1 MIYNLRLLTNFL
13 RTATLIF
20 FCRSSSIEKTSGGEN
35 VDIVERIVL
44 SEEQIQTR
52 VQELG
57 QAISQDYGDECIT
70 LLCILK
76 GGLMFLCDL
85 SQAHHLTCRLRLHV
99 RFSYGDATQSSG
111 VVRITKD
118 LEESIEGKHVIIVE
132 DIIDTGLT
140 LSYLLNNLHSR
151 NPASLRICT
160 LLNKEAHRKVE
171 IAVDYVGFD
180 VPNEFLVGYGLDFKQ
195 LYRNIPYV
203 FVPKPEYYQ
212 DQVD

>member
-1 MIYNLRLLTNFL
+1 M
-13 RTATLIF
+13 
-20 FCRSSSIEKTSGGEN
+20 SVS
-35 VDIVERIVL
+35 
-44 SEEQIQTR
+44 
-52 VQELG
+52 
-57 QAISQDYGDECIT
+57 
-70 LLCILK
+70 
-76 GGLMFLCDL
+76 
-85 SQAHHLTCRLRLHV
+85 
-99 RFSYGDATQSSG
+99 SYGDATQSSG

>member
-1 MIYNLRLLTNFL
+1 M
-13 RTATLIF
+13 
-20 FCRSSSIEKTSGGEN
+20 
-35 VDIVERIVL
+35 DIVERIII
-44 SEEQIQTR
+44 SEEDIQTR

-57 QAISQDYGDECIT
+57 QAISADYGDVPIA
-70 LLCILK
+70 LICILK

-85 SQAHHLTCRLRLHV
+85 AKHITSPVTYDFMSV
-99 RFSYGDATQSSG
+99 SSYGDATESSG

-160 LLNKEAHRKVE
+160 LLNKVSNRKVE
-171 IAVDYVGFD
+171 IAVDYIGFE
-180 VPNEFLVGYGLDFKQ
+180 VPNEFLVGYGLDFRQ
-195 LYRNIPYV
+195 FYRNIPYI
-203 FVPKPEYYQ
+203 FVPKPEYYRE
-212 DQVD
+212 DV